1 MSNELG
7 LHEKMYKHFD
17 YLLIK
22 EIRDIVE
29 QFAFFRR
36 CELKEIIMQCD
47 SDMAKTGT
55 NWKMCIA
62 KEGKAYEIADAI
74 AWCNR
79 CSATI
84 KQCKELDLAKKLR
97 IDMQRDLLE

>member
-29 QFAFFRR
+29 QFAFSRR
-36 CELKEIIMQCD
+36 CELKEIIIQ
-47 SDMAKTGT
+47 
-55 NWKMCIA
+55 
-62 KEGKAYEIADAI
+62 
-74 AWCNR
+74 
-79 CSATI
+79 
-84 KQCKELDLAKKLR
+84 
-97 IDMQRDLLE
+97 